1 MSDEPYP
8 RPASQ
13 GRIEVAPGKF
23 VTMSDD
29 TQVPFT
35 PTPATLKAMKEWY
48 DLVMEQERQNTR
60 EMRQIRA
67 MYSDGQWTIPLHPTV
82 TIPSVDFDR
91 VWDRSASVTNP
102 TDEEIDRAARR
113 VKLNEAMKEMRRRNN
128 VIAGAQ
134 SAGSLAAR
142 EGVPLGDNPYSET
155 SEDTEEVAC
164 HEAWA
169 ETWIRRNRQIKSPP
183 QLGHVPGWKPVVDP
197 AGILDDPPL
206 EIPE

>member
-1 MSDEPYP
+1 M
-8 RPASQ
+8 
-13 GRIEVAPGKF
+13 
-23 VTMSDD
+23 
-29 TQVPFT
+29 
-35 PTPATLKAMKEWY
+35 
-48 DLVMEQERQNTR
+48 MEQERQNIR

-113 VKLNEAMKEMRRRNN
+113 VKLNEAMKEMRRRNK
-128 VIAGAQ
+128 VIADAQ
-134 SAGSLAAR
+134 HAGYMAVQ
-142 EGVPLGDNPYSET
+142 EGRSLGDNPFSET
-155 SEDTEEVAC
+155 AEETEEVAC
-164 HEAWA
+164 HTAWHEEWLRA
-169 ETWIRRNRQIKSPP
+169 TRSLKSPP